1 MTPKIQA
8 ALDQL
13 IQAIREE
20 TVASF
25 SALLTGATTS
35 VGAPAK
41 RPARA
46 PLKSGDGKRT
56 AEDLAAIKT
65 TLLSVIRKQPGLRTE
80 QIAKEVGATTKDLQ
94 LPMLQLRGERSI
106 RMTGQKRAA
115 QYFAR

>member
-13 IQAIREE
+13 LHAIREE

-25 SALLTGATTS
+25 SALLTSGTTAMR
-35 VGAPAK
+35 APAA
-41 RPARA
+41 RSPRA
-46 PLKSGDGKRT
+46 PSKSSGKRT
-56 AEDLAAIKT
+56 AEDLAEIKT

-80 QIAKEVGATTKDLQ
+80 QIAKEIGATTKDLQ
-94 LPMLQLRGERSI
+94 LPMLQLREEKSI
-106 RMTGQKRAA
+106 RMKGQKRAA